1 MPIPI
6 RLSEIGAACAA
17 ILQELAS
24 NADRFGLA
32 VSRSGNGA
40 RILIAD
46 RDTEESAQAGA
57 ITATLCQGGLAQSEA
72 YSGEFGGKKLVFIR
86 TRTEHPRLAT
96 LTMQSA
102 REFEGVMLSGPVKL
116 HLERSDE
123 VSYDEDPS
131 NGTFCA
137 IVQANAVP
145 GDHWIA
151 ALAEK
156 AGCSPDQLTLIV
168 APQER
173 VLGAAQIAGRM
184 NENMILT
191 MERSLGLPG
200 AQVSAIEGYSPI
212 CPAGAATAR
221 GALLQPDDYLH
232 YGAFSRLTLRP
243 DSGIDAKWL
252 ADNLAFSSLPIFGGL
267 FIDLLD
273 AAGGDFFQIPNLL
286 HINKLAVVEVFD
298 SSNGETYRAGVL
310 RPDCLA

>member
-1 MPIPI
+1 MPKPI

-17 ILQELAS
+17 ILQELAN
-24 NADRFGLA
+24 NADSFGLA
-32 VSRSGNGA
+32 ISRSGSGA

-57 ITATLCQGGLAQSEA
+57 LTATLCQGGLAQSEA
-72 YSGEFGGKKLVFIR
+72 YSGEFGGKKLAFVR

-102 REFEGVMLSGPVKL
+102 REFDGVMLSGPFKL
-116 HLERSDE
+116 HLEHSDE

-131 NGTFCA
+131 CGSFCA

-145 GDHWIA
+145 GDRWITE
-151 ALAEK
+151 LAER
-156 AGCSPDQLTLIV
+156 ACCTPNHLTLLV

-184 NENMILT
+184 NENMIFT
-191 MERSLGLPG
+191 MERSLSLPG

-212 CPAGAATAR
+212 CPAGAMTAR

-232 YGAFSRLTLRP
+232 YGAFSRLRLRP

-252 ADNLAFSSLPIFGGL
+252 ADNLVFSSLPIFGGL

-273 AAGGDFFQIPNLL
+273 AAGGDFFKIPDLL
-286 HINKLAVVEVFD
+286 HINKLAVVEVID
-298 SSNGETYRAGVL
+298 SSIGAIYCAGML